1 MIKVIFILCS
11 LIGCTA
17 CNKPI
22 AHIPV
27 QRDLLNIV
35 ANDTL
40 HVGTIFGPSTYFF
53 YKETPMGYDY
63 ELVQNFTE
71 SIHANLK
78 VHTCKSVEELYD
90 KLEIGEIDIIAF
102 PCVPCRERKKELTY
116 FPTHRSVQ
124 LLLVQS
130 AGKDALKSATQ
141 LQGKRIY
148 IPRNSQAY
156 NRLKNLNKETGGE
169 MRIVLAHDSV
179 SSDMLISSVV
189 NGEIQYT
196 AAYTPLA
203 QLYQQY
209 YPQLNI
215 SVTLGVQQTLGW
227 ATRKTSTA
235 LNEKISIW
243 LNKFDAKE
251 QEKLYIRYL
260 KKNNAFKPH
269 PYFEASSTSCIS
281 PYDQWFKEYA
291 PQISWDWRLLAA
303 VAYHESRFNPNTV
316 SPMGACGLMQLMP
329 VTGAKFGLD
338 SLNMFDPEA
347 NISAGV
353 QYIKYLKMVYHDIED
368 KEERTK
374 FILASYNA
382 GPAHVLDAMKL
393 TEKYGGNPHIWYD
406 NVEYYLQKKSDPEF
420 YNDPVV
426 RYGYFNSGPTRSY
439 VQNVLTTYHKYISKK
454 Q

>member
-11 LIGCTA
+11 LIGCIA
-17 CNKPI
+17 CNKPA
-22 AHIPV
+22 AHLST

-40 HVGTIFGPSTYFF
+40 HIGTIFGPSTYFY
-53 YKETPMGYDY
+53 YKDIPMGYDY
-63 ELVQNFTE
+63 EMAQNFAE
-71 SIHANLK
+71 SIHTNLK
-78 VHTCKSVEELYD
+78 VHTCNSVEDLYD
-90 KLEIGEIDIIAF
+90 KLENGEIDIITF
-102 PCVPCRERKKELTY
+102 PCVPNRERKKEITY
-116 FPTHRSVQ
+116 FPTHRNAQ
-124 LLLVQS
+124 LLLVQLG
-130 AGKDALKSATQ
+130 GKEALKNAAQ
-141 LQGKRIY
+141 LQGKRIH

-156 NRLKNLNKETGGE
+156 NRLKNLNREMGGE

-196 AAYTPLA
+196 AAYAPLA
-203 QLYQQY
+203 QLYKQY

-215 SVTLGVQQTLGW
+215 SVALGIQQTLGW

-235 LNEKISIW
+235 LNETISLWLSKI
-243 LNKFDAKE
+243 DAEE
-251 QEKLYIRYL
+251 QDKLYTRYL
-260 KKNNAFKPH
+260 KKSSTFKPH
-269 PYFEASSTSCIS
+269 PYFATSPASSIS

-291 PQISWDWRLLAA
+291 PQINWDWRLLAA

-347 NISAGV
+347 NIAAGV
-353 QYIKYLKMVYHDIED
+353 QYIKYLKMVYHDIEN
-368 KEERTK
+368 KEEKTK
-374 FILASYNA
+374 FVLASYNA
-382 GPAHVLDAMKL
+382 GPAHILDAIRL
-393 TEKYGGNPHIWYD
+393 TEKYGGDPNIWYG
-406 NVEYYLQKKSDPEF
+406 NVEYYLQNKNDPEF

-439 VQNVLTTYHKYISKK
+439 VQNVLATYHRYLNKK
-454 Q
+454 